1 MAANLRFAVLVSV
14 NVIPQQPFLAG
25 VLKFSTQGV
34 WKDERPELGEVF
46 MKIRLTIVLL
56 AIAALSSAPAVR
68 AQDHGEIGVFGEMF
82 RASASDLNLFGVGG
96 RVGLNVHPNV
106 ALEAEGSYDFSQSNT
121 TRFTDI
127 SGNTSFFRTDLRA
140 THFQFGPKFQ
150 LGTNSPVR
158 AFLFAKGGFV
168 RFGVTPGPVTFG
180 TFPTRLENTDLNGTF
195 YPGGGIEFF
204 LGPIGIRADAGD
216 EIYFDRGA
224 QNNLKITFG
233 PTIRF

>member
-1 MAANLRFAVLVSV
+1 
-14 NVIPQQPFLAG
+14 
-25 VLKFSTQGV
+25 
-34 WKDERPELGEVF
+34 
-46 MKIRLTIVLL
+46 MKTRIAIMLL
-56 AIAALSSAPAVR
+56 AVASLASAPALR
-68 AQDHGEIGVFGEMF
+68 AQDHGELGVFGEMF
-82 RASASDLNLFGVGG
+82 RASASSLNLYGVGG

-121 TRFTDI
+121 QSITDI
-127 SGNTSFFRTDLRA
+127 NHNTTVFRSDLRA

-180 TFPTRLENTDLNGTF
+180 AFPTGLENTDLNGTF

-224 QNNLKITFG
+224 QNNLKITVG